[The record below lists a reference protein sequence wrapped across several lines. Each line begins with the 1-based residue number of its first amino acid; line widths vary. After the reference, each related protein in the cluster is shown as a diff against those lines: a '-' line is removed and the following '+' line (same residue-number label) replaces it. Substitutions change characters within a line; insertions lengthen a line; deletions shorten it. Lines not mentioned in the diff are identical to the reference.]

1 MPTYMGRP
9 DDLEQIKK
17 EEEKEREFYAKQQ
30 ERKEAHELRII
41 QEKGKLASERLKMTH
56 RADSRAN
63 IWITLFSIIPKT
75 TLIISSF
82 ILILCKREIPK
93 EWIDYSSR

>member
-1 MPTYMGRP
+1 MPTFYQSEER
-9 DDLEQIKK
+9 LEQ
-17 EEEKEREFYAKQQ
+17 ERMEGELERNFILQQ
-30 ERKEAHELRII
+30 QAQKEAHELLVIE
-41 QEKGKLASERLKMTH
+41 EKGKVALERLRMTH